1 MGNPDMDKVNTSYI
15 ERHNLSVRMGNR
27 RFRRLKNAFSKKC
40 ENHRAALALYLCY
53 YNFCR
58 QHKTLQG
65 STPAMVAGITK
76 SLSSIKDLLRAAAKF

>member
-1 MGNPDMDKVNTSYI
+1 MDKVSTSFI

-27 RFRRLKNAFSKKC
+27 RFTRLTNGFSKKL
-40 ENHRAALALYLCY
+40 ENHYASLALFLCY

-76 SLSSIKDLLRAAAKF
+76 SLWSVKDLLNAGAKF